1 MSVHPSLFYTQGM
14 SSDSPYEISIGG
26 IENDMNSSDVT
37 NFSPDTSATRK
48 AGRKAITFLIVT
60 AFLNTMGIG
69 ILGPVGPFIVQHYVS
84 NQNVLATVVA
94 WLISVYSICQFIAAP
109 ALGLLS
115 DRFGRRPLLLIC
127 LFGSAVGYA
136 LFGLGGALW
145 ILFLGRIIDGL
156 TGGNVSILFA
166 YIGDIS
172 EPQERG
178 KYFGLFGAASGIG
191 FIIGPT
197 VGGFTSLFGI
207 LVPVYIAAAITLANT
222 VWGYFYLPESLS
234 KEHRAMHI
242 SIAELNPLK
251 QLRGVFALPQLRWL
265 MLATFLFSFP
275 FAVYQAITT
284 VLIKDSLGWNAASI
298 GMIYLV
304 LGVMDILMQGLLV
317 GRLLPIFGEIRLTIG
332 GMVCDTLAY
341 VLIGCVALIPSQAFL
356 WIGIVLFGV
365 GSGLLE
371 PSLMSL
377 LSQAVGPRE
386 QGIVQGGGQSLQSLA
401 RILGPLWGGLLYAR
415 SSHASPY
422 WSAAIFVVL
431 AILATFLAIP
441 SLRVQQRGVNN
452 SES

>member
-1 MSVHPSLFYTQGM
+1 MK
-14 SSDSPYEISIGG
+14 SS
-26 IENDMNSSDVT
+26 NVT
-37 NFSPDTSATRK
+37 DFSPATSASRK
-48 AGRKAITFLIVT
+48 AGRKAITFLVVT

-84 NQNVLATVVA
+84 NQNVLATVVG

-145 ILFLGRIIDGL
+145 VLFLGRIIDGL
-156 TGGNVSILFA
+156 TGGNMGILFA
-166 YIGDIS
+166 YIGDLS

-178 KYFGLFGAASGIG
+178 KYFGLFGAVSGIG
-191 FIIGPT
+191 FIVGPT
-197 VGGFTSLFGI
+197 VGGLTSLFGI
-207 LVPVYIAAAITLANT
+207 QVPVYIAVAITLANM

-234 KEHRAMHI
+234 KEHRAVHT
-242 SIAELNPLK
+242 SLVELNPLK

-265 MLATFLFSFP
+265 MLAVFLFAFP
-275 FAVYQAITT
+275 FAIYQAMTT

-317 GRLLPIFGEIRLTIG
+317 GRLLPIFGEIKLAVG
-332 GMVCDTLAY
+332 GLVCEMIAY
-341 VLIGCVALIPSQAFL
+341 VLIGSIALVPSQAFL
-356 WIGIVLFGV
+356 WVGIVCFGV

-377 LSQAVGPRE
+377 VSQAVGPRE

-401 RILGPLWGGLLYAR
+401 RILGPLWGGFLYAR
-415 SSHASPY
+415 SGHASPY
-422 WSAAIFVVL
+422 WSAAVIVIL
-431 AILATFLAIP
+431 AILATILTIP
-441 SLRVQQRGVNN
+441 SLRTQQRGVDT
-452 SES
+452 SQ